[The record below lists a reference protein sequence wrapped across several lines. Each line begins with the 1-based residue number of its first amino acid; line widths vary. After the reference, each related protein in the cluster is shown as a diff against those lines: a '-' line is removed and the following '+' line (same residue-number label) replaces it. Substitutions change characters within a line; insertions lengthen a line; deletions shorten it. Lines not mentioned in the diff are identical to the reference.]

1 MYYFKLKFVR
11 GRETAVLL
19 EIVIFIPWDT
29 LKKSCFFS
37 KSVFIILQIV
47 ATYLEVP
54 SASTRAEIMLKT
66 NKQTNKNKTKEPN
79 HSTPKASFVYFTVL
93 EDLQGIQLFV
103 CINDCMPLHIEPA

>member
-19 EIVIFIPWDT
+19 EIIIFIPWDT

-66 NKQTNKNKTKEPN
+66 NKQTKTKQKN
-79 HSTPKASFVYFTVL
+79 QTIQHQRLHSFILLCWKIYKVYSCLSVL
-93 EDLQGIQLFV
+93 TTAYR
-103 CINDCMPLHIEPA
+103 CI